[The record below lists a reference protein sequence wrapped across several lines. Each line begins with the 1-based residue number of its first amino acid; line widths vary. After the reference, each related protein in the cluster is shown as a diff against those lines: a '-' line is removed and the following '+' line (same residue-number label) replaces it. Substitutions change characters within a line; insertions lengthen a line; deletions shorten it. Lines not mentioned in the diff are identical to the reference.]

1 MDFIDRQVAGRILD
15 AARYFPAVVLC
26 GARQTGKTTLLRHLF
41 PGHSYVSL
49 DRPLMASMADEDPEA
64 FLTRYP
70 PPLLIDEVQYAPRLF
85 RYLKA
90 AIDADRHAPGRY
102 ILTGSQQFSLMKGV
116 SESLAGRV
124 AVFSFEGLSLREL
137 AGRVSPHAAAESW
150 LPVLTRGGY
159 PELWRDPE
167 MPADLFLDSYIA
179 TYLERDVRQVLN
191 VGNLRDFER
200 FMRACALRSG
210 QLLNRSDIARD
221 IGVSVPTV
229 TSWISV
235 LEALGQI
242 HLLEPW
248 FSNPTKRL
256 VKSPKLYFADVALM
270 IRFCGLPADQLL
282 FSPFIGAV
290 WETFVYAELR
300 KQLAFC
306 GSRAGLWFYRDQSG
320 LEVDF
325 IIDEGGRRHLLECKW
340 TGSPDLR
347 MAEPALAL
355 KKQWQ
360 APSAPAGETSQSTIG
375 LSVGVVS
382 RASEVFSTS
391 GVHFSS
397 PTGLWPQPPNE

>member
-1 MDFIDRQVAGRILD
+1 MDFIDRQLGHRLLE
-15 AARYFPAVVLC
+15 AARHFPAVVLC

-41 PGHSYVSL
+41 PGHVYVSL
-49 DRPLMASMADEDPEA
+49 DRPLTASMADEDPEA
-64 FLTRYP
+64 FLSRYP
-70 PPLLIDEVQYAPRLF
+70 APLLIDEVQYAPRLF
-85 RYLKA
+85 RHLKA
-90 AIDADRHAPGRY
+90 SIDADRHAPGRY
-102 ILTGSQQFSLMKGV
+102 ILTGSQQFSLMKGI

-124 AVFSFEGLSLREL
+124 AVFSFEGLSLSEL
-137 AGRVSPHAAAESW
+137 AGRVSPVVDPESW

-159 PELWRDPE
+159 PELWRDPD
-167 MPADLFLDSYIA
+167 MPVELFLDSYIA

-210 QLLNRSDIARD
+210 QLLNRSELARD

-248 FSNPTKRL
+248 FSSPTKRL
-256 VKSPKLYFADVALM
+256 VKSPKLYFTDVALM

-290 WETFVYAELR
+290 WETLVYAELR
-300 KQLAFC
+300 KQLAFE
-306 GSRAGLWFYRDQSG
+306 GSRARIWFYRDQSG

-325 IIDEGGRRHLLECKW
+325 IIDEGSRRQLLECKW
-340 TGSPDLR
+340 AGSPDLR

-355 KKQWQ
+355 RKQWQ
-360 APSAPAGETSQSTIG
+360 NAAAGVQAGASAAM
-375 LSVGVVS
+375 SVGVIS
-382 RASEVFSTS
+382 RSPEVFTASEVRFSPPA
-391 GVHFSS
+391 GRWF
-397 PTGLWPQPPNE
+397 QPPNE